1 MKSEN
6 QLTYHPLNLRS
17 SNHKR
22 RGTGFLF
29 LQALGT
35 WYVLLHTPN
44 DYENNFDCVVATYA
58 PPQENIG
65 LITLEAY
72 DIR

>member
-1 MKSEN
+1 MCG
-6 QLTYHPLNLRS
+6 R
-17 SNHKR
+17 
-22 RGTGFLF
+22 GFLF

-44 DYENNFDCVVATYA
+44 DYENNFECVAATYA
-58 PPQENIG
+58 LPEENIS
-65 LITLEAY
+65 LVTLEAY